1 MPVEPTEE
9 DVRAVD
15 QQYGPLP
22 EDADETVRA
31 RRYRL
36 YQAQALIRMHVKR
49 ANESDGTVQ

>member
-1 MPVEPTEE
+1 MPVEPTED

-22 EDADETVRA
+22 EHADETVRA

-36 YQAQALIRMHVKR
+36 YQAQALIRMYAKR